1 MKESRTHNSIR
12 KIKVR
17 ENEEVTDLTR
27 IVQILE
33 DKHKG
38 LVGKKFNRSMELEE
52 FLSKY
57 QVEILFLQ
65 ETTKE
70 VLDTE
75 FSSNEV
81 KEVLSQ
87 AAGKSAPGPL

>member
-17 ENEEVTDLTR
+17 EDEDTDLTR

-38 LVGKKFNRSMELEE
+38 LVGKKFNQSIELEE

-57 QVEILFLQ
+57 QVELLFLQ